1 MFICFV
7 LLNVLLFCH
16 CRSLS
21 EANQTSCRPEQAEGC
36 SSMLCVIGLTCS
48 GRDQATHVGNKTFSS
63 CWERI
68 FSMFCS
74 QPAFHGILCLSV
86 LALRLCLIQNA
97 ENKTELVPESIRSRN
112 SEGWMTLTAP
122 PSPLLL
128 PLFHFCFV
136 FCCCSMALLQLP
148 ATPTVEQVWCKTPVL
163 FVVQT
168 NKRPGSVSWW
178 GGVEGRDRED
188 AEDGGGN

>member
-1 MFICFV
+1 MWIWFF

-36 SSMLCVIGLTCS
+36 ISMLWIVGLKCS
-48 GRDQATHVGNKTFSS
+48 GWDQATHFENKTFSS
-63 CWERI
+63 CYECI

-97 ENKTELVPESIRSRN
+97 ENKTELVPESISSRN
-112 SEGWMTLTAP
+112 SEGWMTPTAP
-122 PSPLLL
+122 PSPLLP
-128 PLFHFCFV
+128 PLVFLVVFF

-148 ATPTVEQVWCKTPVL
+148 ATPTVE
-163 FVVQT
+163 
-168 NKRPGSVSWW
+168 
-178 GGVEGRDRED
+178 
-188 AEDGGGN
+188 